1 MYFCISLLIS
11 QLSLQVDAYP
21 AAVTFSWF
29 FNNSEHQEALE
40 DERFTTSGLVSTLN
54 FAPTTNQDYGT
65 LFCLGENAV
74 GHQEEPCAFK
84 IVPTGKQPSFL
95 RILCCC
101 YISQR
106 QRESLLF
113 MLQRHIMVKITR
125 NGKIL
130 TAFQLLYSD
139 EYICYASNTNK
150 LGKIGC
156 KTRGA
161 WKSQMTFI
169 TFCYCLLFVVRYKE
183 LRLAVARIRMVL
195 EKESKQKSPL
205 VNLVL
210 LFPHGTK
217 WTLRPTLCFWLLVLW
232 NLVILVSM
240 TNLTN
245 IMI

>member
-1 MYFCISLLIS
+1 M
-11 QLSLQVDAYP
+11 DAYP

-95 RILCCC
+95 RRSFVVVIFPKGKEKVFFLCCKDTSWSR
-101 YISQR
+101 SQGMAKY
-106 QRESLLF
+106 LLHF
-113 MLQRHIMVKITR
+113 SYCIQMNTFV
-125 NGKIL
+125 
-130 TAFQLLYSD
+130 
-139 EYICYASNTNK
+139 YASNTNK

-161 WKSQMTFI
+161 
-169 TFCYCLLFVVRYKE
+169 
-183 LRLAVARIRMVL
+183 
-195 EKESKQKSPL
+195 
-205 VNLVL
+205 
-210 LFPHGTK
+210 
-217 WTLRPTLCFWLLVLW
+217 
-232 NLVILVSM
+232 
-240 TNLTN
+240 
-245 IMI
+245 

>member
-1 MYFCISLLIS
+1 MQLDIKRNHALLKS
-11 QLSLQVDAYP
+11 CPRVSNQVFWGSFVVVIFP
-21 AAVTFSWF
+21 KGKEKVF
-29 FNNSEHQEALE
+29 F
-40 DERFTTSGLVSTLN
+40 
-54 FAPTTNQDYGT
+54 
-65 LFCLGENAV
+65 
-74 GHQEEPCAFK
+74 
-84 IVPTGKQPSFL
+84 
-95 RILCCC
+95 LCCKDTSWSR
-101 YISQR
+101 SQGMAKY
-106 QRESLLF
+106 LLHF
-113 MLQRHIMVKITR
+113 SYCIQMNTFV
-125 NGKIL
+125 
-130 TAFQLLYSD
+130 
-139 EYICYASNTNK
+139 YASNTNK

-245 IMI
+245 IMIKRKISDMKQNIGWWKTSLLKGFPIFSLCVEEIILNVSSFSF

>member
-1 MYFCISLLIS
+1 MAKYLLHFSYCI
-11 QLSLQVDAYP
+11 QMN
-21 AAVTFSWF
+21 TF
-29 FNNSEHQEALE
+29 
-40 DERFTTSGLVSTLN
+40 V
-54 FAPTTNQDYGT
+54 
-65 LFCLGENAV
+65 
-74 GHQEEPCAFK
+74 
-84 IVPTGKQPSFL
+84 
-95 RILCCC
+95 
-101 YISQR
+101 
-106 QRESLLF
+106 
-113 MLQRHIMVKITR
+113 
-125 NGKIL
+125 
-130 TAFQLLYSD
+130 
-139 EYICYASNTNK
+139 YASNTNK

-245 IMI
+245 IMIKRNLRYETKHWVMKNKLTKRISHLFFMRRRNNPECIEFLLLVEYI